1 MNCLKIC
8 IFIKAVFLQL
18 KVRWFFIVINA
29 IIVFKLFAKD
39 ISKTYLIL
47 YKSHKN
53 VLQKCITDAQKFTLI
68 LLIVFIEKTQ
78 CYHIKFYKNTNT
90 IKPGK
95 NKQ

>member
-18 KVRWFFIVINA
+18 KVRWFFIV
-29 IIVFKLFAKD
+29 IVFKLFAKD

-68 LLIVFIEKTQ
+68 LLIVFIEKTK

-90 IKPGK
+90 IKLGK

>member
-18 KVRWFFIVINA
+18 KVRWFFIAINA
-29 IIVFKLFAKD
+29 IIVFKLFAKG
-39 ISKTYLIL
+39 ISKAYLIL

-68 LLIVFIEKTQ
+68 LLIVFIVKTQ
-78 CYHIKFYKNTNT
+78 HYYIYKNINT
-90 IKPGK
+90 IKLGK